1 MQEKI
6 VDILLNYEAYAVI
19 ISLFLNIVISI
30 FGVLP
35 SVFMTAANLL
45 VFGVWKGTL
54 ISFIG
59 EAIGAILAFW
69 LYRKG
74 FKRFID
80 KKKHKHSLIDKL
92 LSAKGKE
99 AFMMILLLRLFPFI
113 PSGVVTFT
121 AAMGEVSLI
130 IFLFA
135 SSLGKIPSLLIE
147 AYSVH
152 NVTAGTMEGKIIL
165 TVVSVVGIMYI
176 WAKLVRKKNT

>member
-59 EAIGAILAFW
+59 EAVGAIVACW

-80 KKKHKHSLIDKL
+80 TKKQKHPLINKL

-99 AFMMILLLRLFPFI
+99 AFMMILLLRFFPFI

-121 AAMGEVSLI
+121 AAIGEVSFI

-152 NVTAGTMEGKIIL
+152 SVTAGTMEGKIIL
-165 TVVSVVGIMYI
+165 TIGSIVGIFYI

>member
-59 EAIGAILAFW
+59 EAMGAIVAFW

-121 AAMGEVSLI
+121 AAMGEVSFI
-130 IFLFA
+130 NFLFA
-135 SSLGKIPSLLIE
+135 SSLGKVPSLLIE

-152 NVTAGTMEGKIIL
+152 NVAAGTMEGKIIL
-165 TVVSVVGIMYI
+165 TVVSVVGILYI